1 MAESICV
8 RIKRRNQTFFIRTS
22 KSSSIS
28 SIKNQISEAL
38 SCSSNDSV
46 IPEKMRLYLSKDPS
60 SPFLSDISNVS
71 DHQGIR
77 DNCELYLVFNEGG
90 DVWESI
96 DVQTIDD

>member
-1 MAESICV
+1 
-8 RIKRRNQTFFIRTS
+8 
-22 KSSSIS
+22 
-28 SIKNQISEAL
+28 
-38 SCSSNDSV
+38 
-46 IPEKMRLYLSKDPS
+46 MRLYLSKDPS